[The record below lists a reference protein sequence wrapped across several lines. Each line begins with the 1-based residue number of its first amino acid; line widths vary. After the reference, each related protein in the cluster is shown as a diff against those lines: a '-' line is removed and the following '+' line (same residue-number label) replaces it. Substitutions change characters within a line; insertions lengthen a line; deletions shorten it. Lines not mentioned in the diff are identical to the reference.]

1 MTFNLKTF
9 WILVLC
15 LSLTLVGVEAEAA
28 KSPRKLY
35 FEAEKAY
42 NALLKNGSKQKYR
55 DSWLQCIEKFQDV
68 YHADPIGPWASAGM
82 FMIGKIYYQ
91 LYQASG
97 NPNDKKEAKDYFQR
111 LIRRFPNS
119 GYVERARGMVK
130 TLNKSTTPTTTT
142 AKTDSAATAQAKSAF
157 HQGESCYYRLLKSK
171 NQQKYRHPWL
181 TCINHFQTAYRKD
194 PQGTWAAASLFK
206 TGKLYHELFQHSY
219 SSSDKKQALESYEQ
233 VIKKHPNSAYRPRAA
248 QAIADIVADDRES
261 KKYASPG
268 DSNKTKPGKT
278 ARKKNGNA
286 KEPKKSAKK
295 ATVTGL
301 RFWSNP
307 EYTRLVIDADSETK
321 FSFNLLKKDPSL
333 KKPQRLYVD
342 LHNSRLSDDI
352 QRIIPIN
359 DDLLLD
365 ARAGQYT
372 REVVRVVADI
382 KSFKSYEVFSLKD
395 PFRIVIDMTGSANGN
410 QKHSRPVPKPKP
422 EKIKI
427 DPKKSS
433 QDLARQLSLGVRRIV
448 VDAGHGGRDYGAPG
462 YLKGVHE
469 KKIALQIS
477 KRLARKL
484 REKLKCEVI
493 MTRSGDRFL
502 TLEERT
508 AIANTK
514 RADLFISIHA
524 NANNDKR
531 AYGIETYF
539 LNFASDEE
547 AIQVAAKENA
557 TSTRNISDLQT
568 ILQSLMQNAKI
579 NESSRLASHVQ
590 HGITRKLM
598 NTGYSRIKDKGV
610 KQAPFYVLLGAR
622 MPSVLIE
629 TSFISNPRE
638 CKRLLNA
645 KYQDALCDG
654 ILAGIRKYIKETN
667 PTAFREPSRGK
678 GKSG

>member
-1 MTFNLKTF
+1 MLC
-9 WILVLC
+9 LVL
-15 LSLTLVGVEAEAA
+15 TVVWAGAGIAQ
-28 KSPRKLY
+28 SPRRLF

-42 NALLKNGSKQKYR
+42 NVLLKNNARQKYR
-55 DSWLQCIEKFQDV
+55 DNWLQCIDKFQDV
-68 YHADPIGPWASAGM
+68 YHADPIGPWASAGL

-97 NPNDKKEAKDYFQR
+97 NPNDKREAKDYFQR
-111 LIRRFPNS
+111 LIRRFPKS

-130 TLNKSTTPTTTT
+130 TLNKSTTPDPLP
-142 AKTDSAATAQAKSAF
+142 AQTDSAATAQAKSAF
-157 HQGESCYYRLLKSK
+157 HQGESCYYRLLKNK
-171 NQQKYRHPWL
+171 NRQKYRQPWL
-181 TCINHFQTAYRKD
+181 TCIDHFETAYRKD
-194 PQGTWAAASLFK
+194 PRGPWAGAALFK
-206 TGKLYHELFQHSY
+206 AGKLYQELFQYSY
-219 SSSDKKQALESYEQ
+219 SASDKKKALEIYEQ
-233 VIKKHPNSAYRPRAA
+233 IIKKYPQSAYRTRAA
-248 QAIADIVADDRES
+248 QAIADIVAEDRES
-261 KKYASPG
+261 KQYASPG
-268 DSNKTKPGKT
+268 GSVEPTPKPVAKNQKKTGSNSNRPGKI
-278 ARKKNGNA
+278 
-286 KEPKKSAKK
+286 S
-295 ATVTGL
+295 TVTGL

-321 FSFNLLKKDPSL
+321 FTFNLLKKDPSL

-342 LHNSRLSDDI
+342 LHYSRLGDEI

-359 DDLLLD
+359 DDLLID
-365 ARAGQYT
+365 ARAGQFT
-372 REVVRVVADI
+372 RNKVRVVADI
-382 KSFKSYEVFSLKD
+382 KSFESYEVFSLKD
-395 PFRIVIDMTGSANGN
+395 PFRIVIDMTGSTNGARKTVN
-410 QKHSRPVPKPKP
+410 PPPRPKPRN
-422 EKIKI
+422 IKV

-433 QDLARQLSLGVRRIV
+433 QDLARQLSLGVGRIV

-469 KKIALQIS
+469 KNVALQIS

-484 REKLKCEVI
+484 RQELKCEVI

-514 RADLFISIHA
+514 SADLFISIHT

-568 ILQSLMQNAKI
+568 ILLSLMQNAKI
-579 NESSRLASHVQ
+579 NESSRLASHIQ
-590 HGITRKLM
+590 DGITKKLKSR
-598 NTGYSRIKDKGV
+598 GYSRIKNKGV

-622 MPSVLIE
+622 MPAVLIE

-638 CKRLLNA
+638 GKRLVNST
-645 KYQDALCDG
+645 YQDYLCDG
-654 ILAGIRKYIKETN
+654 IVAGIRQYIKETN
-667 PTAFREPSRGK
+667 PTAFRAPPAAK